1 MQSRIIDFSEQNP
14 RYGYRRVTALL
25 RREGAKI
32 NTKRVQRV
40 RRQESLQVRKK
51 QRRTK
56 RLGMSTAMRQRAEGA
71 NQTWS
76 WDFVH
81 DQTQEVRPIRILT
94 LIDEQTKQGL
104 ATNVGWTSR
113 ARHDI
118 TEIEASYTHY
128 GEPERID
135 RHN

>member
-56 RLGMSTAMRQRAEGA
+56 RLGMSTAMRQRAERA
-71 NQTWS
+71 NQIWS

-81 DQTQEVRPIRILT
+81 DQTQEGRPYSSLGYLTPAEFAEQQKFQSMQLIRHKDNRWAL
-94 LIDEQTKQGL
+94 
-104 ATNVGWTSR
+104 
-113 ARHDI
+113 
-118 TEIEASYTHY
+118 
-128 GEPERID
+128 EPLGF
-135 RHN
+135 N